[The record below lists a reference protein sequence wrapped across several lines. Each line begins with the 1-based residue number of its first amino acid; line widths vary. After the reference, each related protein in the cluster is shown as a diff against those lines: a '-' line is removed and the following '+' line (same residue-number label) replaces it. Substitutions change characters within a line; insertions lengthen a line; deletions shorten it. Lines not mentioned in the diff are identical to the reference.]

1 MKTNMSFCVPDR
13 LNNRKARLARTK
25 DVRVAPEFNA
35 LADKQG
41 GRGLRSKN
49 SPESPGG
56 DASAQLNVR
65 SDPQMKLNTSV
76 VQISGTNMAE
86 AVARGPAEFVP
97 CKQGDSVLLKFNN
110 GEEVGIGKVFQAS
123 GQWFGRNLEELRA
136 YVVDIKELKV
146 RRTMKL
152 PYPSMATGGTFEET
166 ESKIGIMRVL
176 WDSNRTFKL
185 PPLRL
190 G

>member
-1 MKTNMSFCVPDR
+1 MSFCVSDR

-25 DVRVAPEFNA
+25 DVRAAPEFNA
-35 LADKQG
+35 LPDKQG

-86 AVARGPAEFVP
+86 AVARGPADFVP
-97 CKQGDSVLLKFNN
+97 CKQGDSVLLKFNH

-146 RRTMKL
+146 KRTMKL
-152 PYPSMATGGTFEET
+152 PYPSMATGATFEET
-166 ESKIGIMRVL
+166 ETKIGIMRVL